1 MPGRKPRFRDQ
12 SFLGILRGFGRSAGR
27 APGSRGPAPSGQP
40 PFWSP
45 PMLVASAALVIV
57 IVVSILVL
65 AHVYSS
71 GTTAPAALPLGT
83 TAPQA
88 LPTAAM
94 PKLAMSV
101 GTPITPTTML
111 GGGNSASTLLAPQE
125 ALLGSDGLYYVA
137 DTGNHRVAVLNSHG
151 SLVRQILNGPSG
163 PLQAPA
169 SLAFTHDGHLL
180 VLDSDSGLVL
190 EYTMADKLLA
200 TSSRAVPFI
209 HARGLAVDAQ
219 GQIYVAD
226 PATDGIFTLDTGLNV
241 VHQQTASPDQG
252 KTFLFQQPTAVAP
265 APGGLLYVVDGQN
278 QRLDLF
284 NATWQLQESWPL
296 AITDTLHSPRVLPLA
311 NGQALVSDAV
321 DNKILLYSPDQ
332 LQPAAYSLATVAGPA
347 AGPLGIA
354 AAGHHRL
361 LVTASGANQ
370 IWLVPV
376 PGVP

>member
-27 APGSRGPAPSGQP
+27 APASRGPAPSGQP

-45 PMLVASAALVIV
+45 PMIVASAALVVV

-71 GTTAPAALPLGT
+71 GTAAPSPLAAGTA
-83 TAPQA
+83 APQA

-94 PKLAMSV
+94 PKLAVSAGM
-101 GTPITPTTML
+101 PITPTTML
-111 GGGNSASTLLAPQE
+111 GGGNPASTLLAPQE

-151 SLVRQILNGPSG
+151 SLVRQFLNGPAG
-163 PLQAPA
+163 PLQSPA

-180 VLDSDSGLVL
+180 VLDSDSGLVI
-190 EYTMADKLLA
+190 EYTKAGKVVT
-200 TSSRAVPFI
+200 TSSKAVPFI
-209 HARGLAVDAQ
+209 HARGIAIDTQ
-219 GQIYVAD
+219 GQVYVAD
-226 PATDGIFTLDTGLNV
+226 PATDGIFTLDAGLNLI
-241 VHQQTASPDQG
+241 HQQTASPDEG

-265 APGGLLYVVDGQN
+265 AAGGLLYVVDGQN

-284 NATWQLQESWPL
+284 NASWQLQEGWPL
-296 AITDTLHSPRVLPLA
+296 AISDTLHSPRVLPLA

-321 DNKILLYSPDQ
+321 DNKILLYSPAQ
-332 LQPAAYSLATVAGPA
+332 LQPTVYSLATVAGPP

-376 PGVP
+376 PSLP

>member
-1 MPGRKPRFRDQ
+1 
-12 SFLGILRGFGRSAGR
+12 
-27 APGSRGPAPSGQP
+27 
-40 PFWSP
+40 
-45 PMLVASAALVIV
+45 MLVASAALVIV